1 MGQRDPDHEKVGI
14 YFLLFPFL
22 SGFYLNVSHLYVTLL
37 SVTKHETPV
46 RDNEDRSDDFAR
58 INFIPLDQ

>member
-14 YFLLFPFL
+14 YFLLFSFL

-37 SVTKHETPV
+37 SVTKVTQKCHLNQV
-46 RDNEDRSDDFAR
+46 QLSCYLA
-58 INFIPLDQ
+58 